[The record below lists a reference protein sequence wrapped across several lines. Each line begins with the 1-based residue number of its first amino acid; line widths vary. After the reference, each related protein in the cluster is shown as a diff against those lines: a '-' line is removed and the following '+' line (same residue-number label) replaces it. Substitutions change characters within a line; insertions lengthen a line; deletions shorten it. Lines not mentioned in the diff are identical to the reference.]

1 MIINETEAVRR
12 LNSPMNLM
20 NKLAELKQPSVKTIA
35 KRDAMSLFGIGRK
48 TATET
53 ATETEI
59 HRVQD
64 SHKADIVE
72 KTLQSLQPSQPIESL
87 DNILEDH
94 DAQIKLGLAH
104 DRALDLLNRS
114 VAVLSEKLDEV
125 KAERLPSVIS
135 AASKTVESIR
145 RERLEASKHGEE
157 RAVHFHFYTPEQH
170 KVSDYEIIDVQ

>member
-48 TATET
+48 TATD
-53 ATETEI
+53 TEI

-64 SHKADIVE
+64 QDRDSQSIK
-72 KTLQSLQPSQPIESL
+72 SLQPSQPIESL

-157 RAVHFHFYTPEQH
+157 LSLIH
-170 KVSDYEIIDVQ
+170 